1 MTAHALSSAAWP
13 EVGPGLL
20 AVPVGATEQH
30 GPHLPLTTD
39 TEIAVALVERLAAR
53 RPEVVAAPAVAY
65 GSSGEHA
72 EFPGTLSVGRE
83 ALELLLVELGRSAS
97 ATWGRLLLVSTHG
110 GNAEPVTR
118 AVERLRD
125 EGRDARAWSPAAR
138 GDAHAGRVETSL
150 MLALAPARVRL
161 ELAAPGNVEPVGRLL
176 PQLRLAGVRAVSPNG
191 VLGDPGGASATEGE
205 ELLAGAAAELEQFVA
220 AWPGA

>member
-1 MTAHALSSAAWP
+1 MTAHALSSVAWP

-220 AWPGA
+220 AWPRA